1 MPSFMSRLGIRQK
14 LLLAFLTV
22 VTTVLLISYVAFYL
36 RSQSVLQQEVERSLL
51 ATAALASSQ
60 LESRIDSIEIAV
72 RQIQSR
78 TQLRHSLRDWLAGE
92 RVESAKMIN
101 RILADA
107 RNTMPAISNIVVF
120 SDSKEYV
127 AGARS
132 DFATDSISPALFAA
146 SARTQ
151 GYLGMIDAGTSA
163 QRMVVGGSLDL
174 DGQRLG
180 TLFVLINIESFDTF
194 SSDPVLRTAGMT
206 MSVSMI
212 DKDGKHKA
220 ILPVPKDGRQSELV
234 FNPFQIADRSQSELR
249 DGLDTRGVP
258 VRAVLST
265 LSKAGWGL
273 AAKVDRS
280 VELQPLREQTYFLL
294 LLAAFC
300 LLFSILFTVLLS
312 GSMTRPILNMTHV
325 TELIAS
331 GDMDRRISN
340 LGHDE
345 LGLLARAVNQ
355 MADRLILL
363 KNELELRVRQQE
375 QSLNTLNQDL
385 SQANDELTRLSGIDA
400 LTGIAN
406 RRAFEAGM
414 AREWA
419 RCRRQ
424 ASPVAILAFDIDHFK
439 GLNDSMGHAAGDAA
453 LQKVAATLQSGIR
466 RASDVVARVGG
477 EEFSALLPD
486 TPLADALE
494 LAEELRLCIVA
505 AAIAHPA
512 SGTATVVTV
521 SIGVAALIPDEN
533 TNPQQLKS
541 AADQA
546 LYQAKASGRNR
557 VLAGSVEAR

>member
-60 LESRIDSIEIAV
+60 LESRIDSVEIAV

-107 RNTMPAISNIVVF
+107 RNTMPAISNVVVF

-146 SARTQ
+146 SARAQ
-151 GYLGMIDAGTSA
+151 GYLGMIDAGTGA

-194 SSDPVLRTAGMT
+194 SSDPVLRAAGMT

-220 ILPVPKDGRQSELV
+220 ILPVPKDGRQPELV

-265 LSKAGWGL
+265 LTKAGWGL

-439 GLNDSMGHAAGDAA
+439 GLNDSMGHAAGDVA

-505 AAIAHPA
+505 TAIAHPA
-512 SGTATVVTV
+512 SSTATVVTV
-521 SIGVAALIPDEN
+521 SIGVAALIPDEDS
-533 TNPQQLKS
+533 NPQQLMA

-557 VLAGSVEAR
+557 VLAGSVEVR